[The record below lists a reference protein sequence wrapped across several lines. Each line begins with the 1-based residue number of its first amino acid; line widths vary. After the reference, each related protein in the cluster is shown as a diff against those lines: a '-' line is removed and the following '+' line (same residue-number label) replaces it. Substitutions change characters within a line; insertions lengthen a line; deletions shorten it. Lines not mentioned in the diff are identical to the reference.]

1 MGHGVQGGSAQSQR
15 GEQVACEEHAVLTE
29 LADGVLNRPETEVF
43 LFKIIFFFKNDLNKK
58 KVFEEN

>member
-15 GEQVACEEHAVLTE
+15 GEQVACEELHAVLTE

-43 LFKIIFFFKNDLNKK
+43 LFKIIFFSRMT
-58 KVFEEN
+58 

>member
-43 LFKIIFFFKNDLNKK
+43 LFKIIFFSRMT
-58 KVFEEN
+58 